1 MRIKVL
7 FFASLKELIGISSAS
22 IDLAEGGTTS
32 TLFADLCIQYPSL
45 RQGSMAI
52 AVNKA
57 YVTEDIVLKDGDEV
71 ALLPPISGG

>member
-1 MRIKVL
+1 M
-7 FFASLKELIGISSAS
+7 A
-22 IDLAEGGTTS
+22 IDVAEGGTTS

-52 AVNKA
+52 AVNKT
-57 YVTEDIVLKDGDEV
+57 YVTNDVILKDGDEV

>member
-1 MRIKVL
+1 MQIKVL
-7 FFASLKELIGISSAS
+7 FFASLKELIGISTLS

-32 TLFADLCIQYPSL
+32 TLFAKLCDQYPSL

-52 AVNKA
+52 AVNKI
-57 YVTEDIVLKDGDEV
+57 YVTDEVLLKDGDEV

>member
-7 FFASLKELIGISSAS
+7 FFASLKELIGISSMA
-22 IDLAEGGTTS
+22 IDVAEGGTTS

-52 AVNKA
+52 AVNKT
-57 YVTEDIVLKDGDEV
+57 YVTNDVILKDGDEV